1 MCWLMTK
8 TVIFDF
14 DGTLADTFAVLIEIT
29 NELAPEFGYQPVD
42 EQQITQLQGLS
53 SREIVKIAGIPRWQI
68 PFLLRRFKLAFRRK
82 TGMVKLFPHITHLLR
97 TLKYAGYKIGI
108 ISSNSVEN
116 IETVLDRYQINH
128 LFSFVYSCSI
138 FGKSRA
144 INSALRAHY
153 VNADEAIYVGDEIR
167 DIDAARRSKIP
178 VIAVTWGFNGVEIL
192 TKRQPDYLAH
202 QPQEIIQLLVKEKVK
217 NVDRS

>member
-1 MCWLMTK
+1 MAWLMTK

-29 NELAPEFGYQPVD
+29 NELAPEFGYRPVD
-42 EQQITQLQGLS
+42 EQQIAQLQGLS
-53 SREIVKIAGIPRWQI
+53 SREIVKMAGIRRWQI
-68 PFLLRRFKLAFRRK
+68 PFLLFRFKKDFRRK
-82 TGMVKLFPHITHLLR
+82 TNRVQLFPNIAHLLR

-116 IETVLDRYQINH
+116 IETVLEGYQISH
-128 LFSFVYSCSI
+128 LFSFIYSCSI

-153 VNADEAIYVGDEIR
+153 VSTDEAIYVGDEVR
-167 DIDAARRSKIP
+167 DINAARRSKIP
-178 VIAVTWGFNGVEIL
+178 VIAVTWGFNDLEIL
-192 TKRQPDYLAH
+192 TQRQPDYLVNK
-202 QPQEIIQLLVKEKVK
+202 PQDIIQLLVKEEIK

>member
-1 MCWLMTK
+1 MAWLMTK

-29 NELAPEFGYQPVD
+29 NELAPEFGYRPVD
-42 EQQITQLQGLS
+42 EQQIAQLQGLS
-53 SREIVKIAGIPRWQI
+53 SREIVKMAGIRRWQI
-68 PFLLRRFKLAFRRK
+68 PFLLLRFKKDFRRK
-82 TGMVKLFPHITHLLR
+82 TNRVKLFPNITHLLQ

-116 IETVLDRYQINH
+116 IETVLEGYQINH
-128 LFSFVYSCSI
+128 LFSFIYSCSI

-153 VNADEAIYVGDEIR
+153 VNTDEAIYVGDEVR
-167 DIDAARRSKIP
+167 DINAARRSKIP
-178 VIAVTWGFNGVEIL
+178 VIAVTWGFNDLEIL
-192 TKRQPDYLAH
+192 TQRQPDYLVNK
-202 QPQEIIQLLVKEKVK
+202 PQDIIQLLVKEEIK

>member
-1 MCWLMTK
+1 MTK

-29 NELAPEFGYQPVD
+29 NELAPEFGYRPVD
-42 EQQITQLQGLS
+42 EQQIAQLQGLS
-53 SREIVKIAGIPRWQI
+53 SREIVKMAGICRWQI
-68 PFLLRRFKLAFRRK
+68 PFLLLRFKKDFRQK
-82 TGMVKLFPHITHLLR
+82 TNQVKLFPQITHMLR

-116 IETVLDRYQINH
+116 IETVLDRYQIKN

-144 INSALRAHY
+144 INSALLANY
-153 VNADEAIYVGDEIR
+153 INIAEAIYVGDEIR

-178 VIAVTWGFNGVEIL
+178 VIAVTWGFNSVEIL
-192 TKRQPDYLAH
+192 TKRRPDYLVNK
-202 QPQEIIQLLVKEKVK
+202 PQEIIKLLVKEEIK

>member
-1 MCWLMTK
+1 MTK

-42 EQQITQLQGLS
+42 EEQIARLQGLS
-53 SREIVKIAGIPRWQI
+53 SREIVKMAGICRWQI
-68 PFLLRRFKLAFRRK
+68 PFLLVRFKKDFRHK
-82 TGMVKLFPHITHLLR
+82 TNRVKLFSQITPMLL

-116 IETVLDRYQINH
+116 IETILDRYQIKN

-144 INSALRAHY
+144 INSALLANY
-153 VNADEAIYVGDEIR
+153 INTAEAIYVGDEIR

-178 VIAVTWGFNGVEIL
+178 VIAVTWGFNSIETL
-192 TKRQPDYLAH
+192 TKRQPDYLVN
-202 QPQEIIQLLVKEKVK
+202 QPEEIIKLLVKEEIK